1 MKNNELK
8 TYFDD
13 VITVLSNMN
22 DKTEVFNFLR
32 DLLSEKEILE
42 FSNRLKV
49 AQMLEEKVSY
59 KQIEEKTKVSS
70 TTIARI
76 SKFLNWDNKG
86 YKNAISI
93 LKSIT
98 EKHHTGHKLDII

>member
-1 MKNNELK
+1 MDNKELQK
-8 TYFDD
+8 SFED
-13 VITVLSNMN
+13 ITEVLSEIN
-22 DKTEVFNFLR
+22 DKKEIFEFLR

-42 FSNRLKV
+42 FSNRFEV
-49 AQMLEEKVSY
+49 ARMLENKTSY
-59 KQIEEKTKVSS
+59 KNIEQKTWVSS

-93 LKSIT
+93 LKAVSD
-98 EKHHTGHKLDII
+98 KHHTGHHFK

>member
-8 TYFDD
+8 TYFDEI
-13 VITVLSNMN
+13 ITVLAKMDN
-22 DKTEVFNFLR
+22 KTEVFNFLR

-42 FSNRLKV
+42 FSNRFKV
-49 AQMLEEKVSY
+49 AKMLEENISY
-59 KQIEEKTKVSS
+59 KQIETETWVSS

-76 SKFLNWDNKG
+76 SKFLNWENKG

-93 LKSIT
+93 LKSVSD
-98 EKHHTGHKLDII
+98 KHHTGHHS

>member
-13 VITVLSNMN
+13 VITVLAKMDN
-22 DKTEVFNFLR
+22 KTDVFNFLR

-42 FSNRLKV
+42 FSNRFKV
-49 AQMLEEKVSY
+49 AQMLEKNISY
-59 KQIEEKTKVSS
+59 KKIEAETWVSS

-93 LKSIT
+93 LKWVS
-98 EKHHTGHKLDII
+98 EKHHTGHHS

>member
-13 VITVLSNMN
+13 ITNVLAKLDS
-22 DKTEVFNFLR
+22 KTDVFNFLR
-32 DLLSEKEILE
+32 DLFSEKEIIE
-42 FSNRLKV
+42 FSNRFKV
-49 AQMLEEKVSY
+49 ARMLEDKVSY
-59 KQIEEKTKVSS
+59 KDIEKQTWVSS

-76 SKFLNWDNKG
+76 SKFLNGDNKG

-93 LKSIT
+93 LKSVSD
-98 EKHHTGHKLDII
+98 KHHTGHHS

>member
-13 VITVLSNMN
+13 IITVLAEMN
-22 DKTEVFNFLR
+22 DKTDVFNFLR

-42 FSNRLKV
+42 FSNRFKV
-49 AQMLEEKVSY
+49 AKMLEDKVSY
-59 KQIEEKTKVSS
+59 KDIEEKTWVSS

-86 YKNAISI
+86 YKNAIST
-93 LKSIT
+93 LKSVT
-98 EKHHTGHKLDII
+98 EKHHTGHHS

>member
-13 VITVLSNMN
+13 IITVLSKMN
-22 DKTEVFNFLR
+22 DKTELFNFLR

-42 FSNRLKV
+42 FSNRFKV

-76 SKFLNWDNKG
+76 SKFLN
-86 YKNAISI
+86 
-93 LKSIT
+93 
-98 EKHHTGHKLDII
+98 